1 MAARTAGWE
10 GAGPGSRRAGSVD
23 ARPRAPPALPSQ
35 RPGPGSR
42 AGWGGDRGPERRARG
57 KRGRGALRGGR
68 RGGRGAGASGR
79 TAESRRQE
87 PPPTRSL
94 RGRSCSLPGATVTQ
108 HACQVGP
115 RPDGSHYPQLAFGVS
130 RAATGVVTGLL
141 SSVNSLFLLGPLR
154 PGVGGPARCASD
166 FFIYTSRKT

>member
-10 GAGPGSRRAGSVD
+10 GAG
-23 ARPRAPPALPSQ
+23 RAPAAPVAWTLVRAPRRRCPPS
-35 RPGPGSR
+35 G
-42 AGWGGDRGPERRARG
+42 RARG
-57 KRGRGALRGGR
+57 PGRGWGATAGRSGARVGSGG
-68 RGGRGAGASGR
+68 GGGPAGGPARGAGASGR
-79 TAESRRQE
+79 TAEPRRQE

-141 SSVNSLFLLGPLR
+141 SSVNSLFFLGPLR

-166 FFIYTSRKT
+166 SFIYTSRKT

>member
-10 GAGPGSRRAGSVD
+10 ARGRAPAAPVAWTLVRAPRRRCPPGGRARGPGRGGG
-23 ARPRAPPALPSQ
+23 RPRAGAA
-35 RPGPGSR
+35 R
-42 AGWGGDRGPERRARG
+42 AWEA
-57 KRGRGALRGGR
+57 GAGGR
-68 RGGRGAGASGR
+68 PAGGPGRGAGASGR
-79 TAESRRQE
+79 AAGSRRRE

-115 RPDGSHYPQLAFGVS
+115 RPDGSHYLQLAFGVS